1 MVVAPLIFILGMYGK
16 IWLLGL
22 FKNIIH
28 LDAFKKMR
36 RIYTI
41 ACLGF
46 YTFLITISVL
56 LFNLVPDLE
65 IRNVIAFG
73 AFSIL
78 FVGSVILSIL
88 SLVIRSN
95 FEKKIRESTN

>member
-1 MVVAPLIFILGMYGK
+1 MIANYIVWGINFILIFLSIDIGDKIYTQHGGCELIKGKFGFCVLYPVMLVAPLILILVMYGK

-36 RIYTI
+36 IIYTI

-46 YTFLITISVL
+46 YTFL
-56 LFNLVPDLE
+56 LE
-65 IRNVIAFG
+65 GR
-73 AFSIL
+73 
-78 FVGSVILSIL
+78 
-88 SLVIRSN
+88 
-95 FEKKIRESTN
+95 